1 MWIHLNITNKIK
13 QKEKRFF
20 YSNEK
25 GIIFSTDALIA
36 FIIALVTTLIF
47 VSYMSNI
54 SLNEERKIEQI
65 ELDEKA
71 IFIIDSMV
79 KNQNEENALLGAC
92 NYDTSKKRVLTNN
105 LNYLQIKTNS
115 KPLSLG
121 NFFVKNI
128 AITFSSTNQ
137 KEIII
142 LSEEFAKNCTNIK
155 RFALIDGVKAIIEV
169 KTCKTEE
176 N

>member
-1 MWIHLNITNKIK
+1 MNITNKIT
-13 QKEKRFF
+13 QKGKRFLS
-20 YSNEK
+20 SNEK
-25 GIIFSTDALIA
+25 GIIFSTDAITA
-36 FIIALVTTLIF
+36 FIIALITTLVF

-54 SLNEERKIEQI
+54 ALNEERKIEQI

-92 NYDTSKKRVLTNN
+92 NYDGAKKRVLTNN

-121 NFFVKNI
+121 NFFVKSV
-128 AITFSSTNQ
+128 AITFVSTNQ
-137 KEIII
+137 KETII
-142 LSEEFAKNCTNIK
+142 LSEDFSKNCTSTK
-155 RFALIDGVKAIIEV
+155 RFALIDGFKAIIEV

-176 N
+176 L